1 MKERQY
7 PDLDGIIESPP
18 RKKRSSRNRIVKM
31 MSDMEIDV
39 NEKCPVC
46 GETDTLTRK
55 EDIVIKEKMPNEN
68 IMIGNLKGSVCNVCN
83 SIFLNGDSYKIASE
97 IINDEIKASLEMT
110 KTNITLRRY
119 QYEWIK
125 KHKAFNFSGFVQE
138 SIDKLIKQE
147 EETGMTSVLQGT

>member
-1 MKERQY
+1 
-7 PDLDGIIESPP
+7 
-18 RKKRSSRNRIVKM
+18 M
-31 MSDMEIDV
+31 MSDMEIGVHD
-39 NEKCPVC
+39 KCPVC
-46 GETDTLTRK
+46 GETDSLTRK

-68 IMIGNLKGSVCNVCN
+68 ILIGNLKGSVCDICD
-83 SIFLNGDSYKIASE
+83 SIFLNGNSYKIASE
-97 IINDEIKASLEMT
+97 IINDEIKASMKIT

-147 EETGMTSVLQGT
+147 EETGMTSVLQGA